1 MNEAKSSLETHEAF
15 SRQTSLHNPSSLHA
29 VDFILGLEMA
39 EPHRIHP
46 AAVDVES
53 PLPSP
58 SQAAK
63 SGENDQQQPKS
74 SRRRRRSRCC
84 RCLCCT
90 ALTLVVL
97 IIAIGAT
104 VGILYL
110 VFRPK
115 IPKYSVD
122 RLTLSNFTVDDDTT
136 ISATFN
142 LTVTARNPNRRIGIY
157 YGHGSHLSAW
167 YNGTRLCTGAFP
179 VFYQGHRNTTVVSL
193 LLAGETQLGSG
204 LLQELQQQQQQ
215 TGTVLL
221 DFRGSVPVRVKLG
234 RLKLPKVSFKV
245 RCNIVV
251 NSLSSSNSISLR
263 SSHCKFKLKL

>member
-1 MNEAKSSLETHEAF
+1 M
-15 SRQTSLHNPSSLHA
+15 LHNPSSLHT

-46 AAVDVES
+46 AAVDVEV
-53 PLPSP
+53 PLPSR

-63 SGENDQQQPKS
+63 RGENDQQQPKS
-74 SRRRRRSRCC
+74 SRRSCCC

-90 ALTLVVL
+90 VLTLVVL

-110 VFRPK
+110 AFRPK

-142 LTVTARNPNRRIGIY
+142 VTVTSRNPNRRIGIY
-157 YGHGSHLSAW
+157 YGRGSHLSAW

-193 LLAGETQLGSG
+193 LLSGETQLGSG
-204 LLQELQQQQQQ
+204 LLRELQQQLQQ
-215 TGTVLL
+215 TGTLLL
-221 DFRGSVPVRVKLG
+221 DFRGGVPVRVKLG

-251 NSLSSSNSISLR
+251 NSLSSNSISLR